1 MSSKFDE
8 IDKKLSFLALTIKKV
23 EGFRLFCRISADF
36 LKTDTERAASKYLR
50 PIKSIFMFYVSVIP
64 LIHKRRKID
73 LLLVYTG

>member
-36 LKTDTERAASKYLR
+36 SKTDTERAASKYLR
-50 PIKSIFMFYVSVIP
+50 PIKSIFMFYISVIP